1 MTEIKR
7 MTQITIPFCS
17 TVPTGVVT
25 FERRSNCTQKIE
37 NDDEW
42 KLLNFANKCVDG
54 DVLRYGSDKSE
65 IWFMISPEL
74 LVSRLLTEQ
83 LDGNEF
89 LSIVGCE
96 KFNAYS
102 SYAAN
107 FQWTTDYTDKTPRD
121 E

>member
-1 MTEIKR
+1 MLYAIWKDTEQFDWSKE
-7 MTQITIPFCS
+7 FS
-17 TVPTGVVT
+17 TRKDIGFP
-25 FERRSNCTQKIE
+25 
-37 NDDEW
+37 
-42 KLLNFANKCVDG
+42 
-54 DVLRYGSDKSE
+54 SE